1 MIKIT
6 ELFIYH
12 FDVQLDLTNFY
23 NLDASYIVLVLNHQ
37 ALVSFGSSSRTLDH
51 PYALDTIGLWDH
63 QHFSGRERKKL
74 NANMNLIKCGLVHF
88 FLCLNE

>member
-23 NLDASYIVLVLNHQ
+23 NLDASYIGLVLNHQ
-37 ALVSFGSSSRTLDH
+37 ALVSFSSSSRTSDH
-51 PYALDTIGLWDH
+51 PYAIGLLGSSTFLWK
-63 QHFSGRERKKL
+63 GKKE
-74 NANMNLIKCGLVHF
+74 IKCKHEFNPMWLSS
-88 FLCLNE
+88 FLSY